1 MRTPGWRTRD
11 WVIEAQRLGAGEIV
25 LNCMDS
31 DGVRCGYDIAQ
42 LRAARVVCNVPLI
55 ASGGAGEPRHFAQA
69 FELADVDGA
78 LAASVLHSGYVAIP
92 VLKAYLQGQGITVRH
107 AALRHRRPGVVEI
120 GRAHV

>member
-1 MRTPGWRTRD
+1 MRISD
-11 WVIEAQRLGAGEIV
+11 WSSDVCSSDF
-25 LNCMDS
+25 NCMDS

-78 LAASVLHSGYVAIP
+78 LAASVFHSGYVAIP

-107 AALRHRRPGVVEI
+107 AA
-120 GRAHV
+120 